1 MKKMNF
7 KRICIYV
14 VGLVILGCG
23 IDLNTKTQLGVS
35 PIISVAYNVAYLTHI
50 PLGVMTFLYYVLFVF
65 IQWLLLGKDF
75 DYFQF
80 LQIPASLVTS
90 VFIQFFDNIIPVANS
105 YPTRILLL
113 ILAIIITAIGASLTV
128 GMKIVPNP
136 ADGLAD
142 VIGQKLD
149 KGFGF
154 GKNVFDCTS
163 LIISL
168 VIGLVFTGGILGI
181 GIGSLISMILTGRVI
196 ALFEGTISK
205 LYESVSSSE
214 LIED

>member
-205 LYESVSSSE
+205 LYEFVSSSE

>member
-7 KRICIYV
+7 KRVCIYII
-14 VGLVILGCG
+14 GLVILGCG

-50 PLGVMTFLYYVLFVF
+50 PLGVMTFLYYVLFVL
-65 IQWLLLGKDF
+65 IQWLLLGKEF

-80 LQIPASLVTS
+80 FQIPASLVTS
-90 VFIQFFDNIIPVANS
+90 IFIQFFDNILPVANS

-142 VIGQKLD
+142 VIGKKLN

-168 VIGLVFTGGILGI
+168 VIGLIFTGGILGI
-181 GIGSLISMILTGRVI
+181 GVGSLISMILTGRVI

-205 LYESVSSSE
+205 LYDSVSSSD
-214 LIED
+214 LVED

>member
-1 MKKMNF
+1 MKKMNY
-7 KRICIYV
+7 KRICIYII
-14 VGLVILGCG
+14 GLVILGCG

-35 PIISVAYNVAYLTHI
+35 PIISVAYNIAYLTHI
-50 PLGVMTFLYYVLFVF
+50 PLGVMTFLYYVLFVL
-65 IQWLLLGKDF
+65 IQWALLGKAF

-80 LQIPASLVTS
+80 FQIPASLVTS
-90 VFIQFFDNIIPVANS
+90 FFIQLFDNIIPVANS

-142 VIGQKLD
+142 VIGQKLHR
-149 KGFGF
+149 GFGF
-154 GKNVFDCTS
+154 GKNVFDFTS

-168 VIGLVFTGGILGI
+168 IIGLVFTGGILGI
-181 GIGSLISMILTGRVI
+181 GVGTLIAMILTGRVI
-196 ALFEGTISK
+196 ALLENMTSR
-205 LYESVSSSE
+205 LYESVTTSNLVE
-214 LIED
+214 E